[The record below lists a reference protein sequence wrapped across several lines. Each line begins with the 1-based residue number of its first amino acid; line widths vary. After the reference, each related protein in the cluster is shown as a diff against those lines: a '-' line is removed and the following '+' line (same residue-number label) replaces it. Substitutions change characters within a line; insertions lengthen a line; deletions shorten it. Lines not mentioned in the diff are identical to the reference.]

1 VSFQQQQEQ
10 AEEGESLPIVTM
22 MVDELRI
29 AFAGMGPTTRPA
41 IETVV
46 RSAASVSST
55 FFDTI
60 NIIYIYILWNYF
72 YNNY

>member
-1 VSFQQQQEQ
+1 VTGAFYVRFQQQQQQEQ
-10 AEEGESLPIVTM
+10 AEEGESLLLVSL

-55 FFDTI
+55 FFDII
-60 NIIYIYILWNYF
+60 NLFYIYIL
-72 YNNY
+72 